1 MKERSSG
8 AGSWRRA
15 LCGAV
20 LMTGFAASPLVDA
33 SGEPGQGHAAHQHHM
48 PAAASDS
55 GIVGLR
61 VDNFRLRDHAGQLHE
76 LYAADSGPAVVLMS
90 QGNGCPIVRNAM
102 PALKQLRDDYA
113 RFDIP
118 FLLINSNLQDNQTS
132 IAAEVAEFDYAM
144 PVLLDSDQAVGDALG
159 ISRTAEVY
167 VIDVATRS
175 VVYHGPIDDRLTYQV
190 QKGAASH
197 HYLADALDAVLA
209 GETVAVANVD
219 APGCLINFS
228 SRYRRAP

>member
-1 MKERSSG
+1 MREGLSG
-8 AGSWRRA
+8 TGRWRRA
-15 LCGAV
+15 VCSVMLLAALAAQPLAGAPDD
-20 LMTGFAASPLVDA
+20 AA
-33 SGEPGQGHAAHQHHM
+33 QGHLHH
-48 PAAASDS
+48 AVATASDG

-61 VDNFRLRDHAGQLHE
+61 VDNFQLRDHTGQLHE
-76 LYAADSGPAVVLMS
+76 LYPTASGPAVVLMS

-102 PALKQLRDDYA
+102 PALKKLRDDYA

-118 FLLINSNLQDNQTS
+118 FLLINSNLQDNQAS
-132 IAAEVAEFDYAM
+132 IATEVDEFDYAM
-144 PVLLDSDQAVGDALG
+144 PVLVDSEQSVGAALG

-190 QKGAASH
+190 QKGAATH

-209 GETVAVANVD
+209 GAKVAVADVD
-219 APGCLINFS
+219 APGCLINYAG
-228 SRYRRAP
+228 RDRRAP